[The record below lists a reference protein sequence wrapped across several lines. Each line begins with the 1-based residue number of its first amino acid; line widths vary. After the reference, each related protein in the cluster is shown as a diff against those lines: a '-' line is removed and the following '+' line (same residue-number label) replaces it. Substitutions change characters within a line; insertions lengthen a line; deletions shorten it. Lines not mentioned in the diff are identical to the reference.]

1 MLPTVHCS
9 MRYRQFAI
17 GTGFLIGSLL
27 LSGCS
32 QKPVFKQPSVIID
45 RPILTQRSSSSAS
58 FSKQSVPSA
67 STPSKPASLLIRVPF
82 APQAPFA
89 VWDALHEEAC
99 EEMSLIMV
107 HHYLADIPLSI
118 SDAEVELQ
126 NLVSWEQKH
135 DYPEDVDVRQLG
147 DIAKSF
153 YGYKIRVLID
163 VTADKL
169 RQELERGNPIILP
182 AAGRLLHNPYFS
194 GEGPYYHMLVVIG
207 YTGDGFIT
215 NDPGT
220 KQGSQYWYSTDVLL
234 NALHDWT
241 GVKEEI
247 ATGARNAL
255 VVER

>member
-1 MLPTVHCS
+1 
-9 MRYRQFAI
+9 
-17 GTGFLIGSLL
+17 
-27 LSGCS
+27 
-32 QKPVFKQPSVIID
+32 
-45 RPILTQRSSSSAS
+45 
-58 FSKQSVPSA
+58 
-67 STPSKPASLLIRVPF
+67 
-82 APQAPFA
+82 
-89 VWDALHEEAC
+89 
-99 EEMSLIMV
+99 MSLIMV